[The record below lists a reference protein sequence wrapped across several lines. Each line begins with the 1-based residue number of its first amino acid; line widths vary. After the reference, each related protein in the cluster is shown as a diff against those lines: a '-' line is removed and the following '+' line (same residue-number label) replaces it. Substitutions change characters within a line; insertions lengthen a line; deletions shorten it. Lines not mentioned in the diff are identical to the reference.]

1 MERGNLCDNIKFVDT
16 ESIIVTIERI
26 TFANEQNGYHV
37 LKASGRDFP
46 NGVTLVGNFCM
57 IQPGEEI
64 KAYGIWACHP
74 TFGMQFQTSKYAV
87 LKPATLKGI
96 EKFLGSGLIKGIGP
110 VTAKRL
116 VNTFGI
122 DTLDIIENHPEKLA
136 ECAGIGPG
144 KADKI
149 SQGFFL
155 HRSIQDIMV
164 FLQGHGISTAYAA
177 RIFKRY
183 DKEAIKK
190 VSENPYILAE
200 EIPGIGF
207 KKADDIAAEFGI
219 AGNDFRR
226 VSSGIFFV
234 LNSVCKDGHLYLT
247 QDELLKLS
255 EETLEINDSIIV
267 SKALEQLVLQKKVV
281 VREYNETKLYYLPNN
296 YYSENKSVEY
306 VKNLAASR
314 RNIPREQLLSVL
326 DKAIVAHGLKLSDV
340 QQYAVE
346 TSLTNGFIIITG
358 GPGTGKTTTLK
369 AVVMAHRYMGHKV
382 LLASPTGR
390 AAKRLAE
397 VSGFNASTIHRLLE
411 YDHQTHGFKH
421 NSANKLDCDVLIIDE
436 ASMIDMNLF
445 YSLIQAVPNKA
456 SLVLVGDV
464 DQLPSVGAGLVLNEL
479 IRSGMVPTVTLNTI
493 FRQAE
498 SSNIIKN
505 AHLINRGEMPD
516 LTIPDGQTQTDCYF
530 LQAEAVDKVISLL
543 KNVVAKSLPKKFG
556 YYPITDIQ
564 VLTPMNRGPLGAVA
578 LNGILQEIL
587 NPAAPNKNE
596 LSHANR
602 ILREGDKVIQLRNNY
617 DLDVFNGDIGTI
629 TSIST
634 EEQEITIDFPQSTV
648 VFQTA
653 DFVDLAHAYAITVH
667 KSQGSEYPAVVMI
680 AHTQHYMMLQR
691 NLIYT
696 GLTRAKKTMVFL
708 GSKKDISI
716 AVNNNKIKKR
726 NTIFG
731 DLLKI

>member
-1 MERGNLCDNIKFVDT
+1 MDN
-16 ESIIVTIERI
+16 ESITVTIERI

-74 TFGMQFQTSKYAV
+74 TFGMQFQTSRYAV

-116 VNTFGI
+116 VNAFGV

-136 ECAGIGPG
+136 ECSGIGPS

-190 VSENPYILAE
+190 VSENPYILAD

-207 KKADDIAAEFGI
+207 KKADEIASEFGI
-219 AGNDFRR
+219 SGNDSRR
-226 VSSGIFFV
+226 VAAGILYS
-234 LNSVCKDGHLYLT
+234 LNSVNKEGHLFLT
-247 QDELLKLS
+247 LDELLKLS
-255 EETLEINDSIIV
+255 EETLEINDSKLISDGLNSLI
-267 SKALEQLVLQKKVV
+267 SQKKIIS
-281 VREYNETKLYYLPNN
+281 RDYNGKKLYYLPIN
-296 YYSENKSVEY
+296 YYSESKSVLYIKRLVCSQRY
-306 VKNLAASR
+306 VS
-314 RNIPREQLLSVL
+314 REQLLSVM
-326 DKAIVAHGLKLSDV
+326 DKAIVAHGLNLSDV
-340 QQYAVE
+340 QQLAVE
-346 TSLTNGFIIITG
+346 TSLTKGFLIITG

-369 AVVMAHRYMGHKV
+369 AVIMAHKYMGHKV

-390 AAKRLAE
+390 AAKRLTE
-397 VSGFNASTIHRLLE
+397 VSGFNAFTIHRLLE

-421 NSANKLDCDVLIIDE
+421 NSMNTLDCDVLIIDE
-436 ASMIDMNLF
+436 ASMVDMNLF
-445 YSLIQAVPNKA
+445 HSLIQAVPVGA
-456 SLVLVGDV
+456 SIVLVGDI

-479 IRSGMVPTVTLNTI
+479 INSGVIPTITLDRI

-498 SSNIIKN
+498 SSQIIKN
-505 AHLINRGEMPD
+505 AHRINNGEMPE
-516 LTIPDGQTQTDCYF
+516 LTVPDGHTATDCYF
-530 LQAEAVDKVISLL
+530 IQAEQVDKVISLL

-564 VLTPMNRGPLGAVA
+564 VLTPMNRGPLGAIA

-587 NPAAPNKNE
+587 NPPAPNKNE
-596 LSHANR
+596 INHANR
-602 ILREGDKVIQLRNNY
+602 IFRVGDKVIQLRNNY
-617 DLDVFNGDIGTI
+617 ELDVFNGDIGTI
-629 TSIST
+629 TDISI
-634 EEQEITIDFPQSTV
+634 EDQEITIDFPQGTV
-648 VFQTA
+648 LFQPA

-680 AHTQHYMMLQR
+680 THTQHYMMLQR

-708 GSKKDISI
+708 GSKKAISI

-726 NTIFG
+726 NTILSE
-731 DLLKI
+731 LLKD

>member
-1 MERGNLCDNIKFVDT
+1 MDN
-16 ESIIVTIERI
+16 ESITVTIERI

-37 LKASGRDFP
+37 LKASGRDYP

-74 TFGMQFQTSKYAV
+74 TFGMQFQTSRYAV

-116 VNTFGI
+116 VNAFGI

-136 ECAGIGPG
+136 ECSGIGPS

-190 VSENPYILAE
+190 VSENPYILAD

-207 KKADDIAAEFGI
+207 KKADEIASEFGI
-219 AGNDFRR
+219 SGNDSRR
-226 VSSGIFFV
+226 VAAGILYS
-234 LNSVCKDGHLYLT
+234 LNSVNKEGHLFLT
-247 QDELLKLS
+247 LDELLKLS
-255 EETLEINDSIIV
+255 EETLEINDSKMISDGLNSLI
-267 SKALEQLVLQKKVV
+267 SQKKIIS
-281 VREYNETKLYYLPNN
+281 RDYNGKKLYYLPIN
-296 YYSENKSVEY
+296 YYSESKSVIY
-306 VKNLAASR
+306 IKRLACSQ
-314 RNIPREQLLSVL
+314 RNVSREQLLSVM
-326 DKAIVAHGLKLSDV
+326 DKAIVAHGLNLSDV
-340 QQYAVE
+340 QQLAVE
-346 TSLTNGFIIITG
+346 TSLTKGFLIITG

-369 AVVMAHRYMGHKV
+369 AVIMAHKYMGHKV

-390 AAKRLAE
+390 AAKRLTE

-421 NSANKLDCDVLIIDE
+421 NSMNTLDCDVLIIDE
-436 ASMIDMNLF
+436 ASMVDMNLF
-445 YSLIQAVPNKA
+445 HSLIQAVPVGA
-456 SLVLVGDV
+456 SIVLVGDI

-479 IRSGMVPTVTLNTI
+479 INSGVIPTITLDRI

-498 SSNIIKN
+498 SSQIIKN
-505 AHLINRGEMPD
+505 AHRINNGEMPE
-516 LTIPDGQTQTDCYF
+516 LTVPDGHTATDCYF
-530 LQAEAVDKVISLL
+530 IQAEQVDKVISLL

-564 VLTPMNRGPLGAVA
+564 VLTPMNRGPLGAIA

-587 NPAAPNKNE
+587 NPPAPNKNE
-596 LSHANR
+596 INHANR
-602 ILREGDKVIQLRNNY
+602 IFRVGDKVIQLRNNY
-617 DLDVFNGDIGTI
+617 ELDVFNGDIGTI
-629 TSIST
+629 TDISI
-634 EEQEITIDFPQSTV
+634 EDQEITIDFPQGTV
-648 VFQTA
+648 LFQPA

-680 AHTQHYMMLQR
+680 THTQHYMMLQR

-708 GSKKDISI
+708 GSKKAISI

-726 NTIFG
+726 NTILSE
-731 DLLKI
+731 LLKG